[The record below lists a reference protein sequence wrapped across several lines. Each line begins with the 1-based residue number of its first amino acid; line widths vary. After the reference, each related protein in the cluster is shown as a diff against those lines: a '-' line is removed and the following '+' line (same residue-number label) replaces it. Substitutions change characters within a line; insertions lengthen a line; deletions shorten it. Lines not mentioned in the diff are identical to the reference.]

1 MRGYFIS
8 FEGGEG
14 TGKSTQIKR
23 LANWLTE
30 QNQKVITTREPGGTD
45 SAEAIRTLLLN
56 GDADR
61 WNKRSEALLF
71 AAARADHVDRLIKPA
86 LAQGQWVLT
95 DRYIDSSRA
104 YQSAASGLDDKDIM
118 ALHEFGSDGLLP
130 HLTFL
135 MTIDPAVS
143 KDRLHMR
150 DGDKGDRIQDR
161 ENDFHDKVRNGFL
174 DYASQE
180 PERFRII
187 DGDGSIDAV
196 HARITAHL
204 APMLS

>member
-23 LANWLTE
+23 LANWLIE
-30 QNQKVITTREPGGTD
+30 QNQQVITTREPGGTD

-130 HLTFL
+130 DLTFL

-143 KDRLHMR
+143 KDRLHKR

-161 ENDFHDKVRNGFL
+161 ETDFHDRVRNGFL
-174 DYASQE
+174 DYARQE
-180 PERFRII
+180 PRRFRII

-204 APMLS
+204 TPLLS

>member
-130 HLTFL
+130 DLTFL